1 MTTAGIDPAKD
12 AADDQRRLLT
22 TAGVVLAAFS
32 AGAAT
37 QSVFIY
43 DAPVVFGSLLDSRIG
58 LALRILINL
67 FSCAVALG
75 LCAWVRF
82 PRLSVSRQI
91 AMSLVIAISAAF
103 VRHCLQLIV
112 GIYPRFSLQTL
123 IVEMVSATAVVML
136 AIGLGAALMMAQARL
151 RTQERA
157 LAEQRLRATAA
168 LAALTEEELRVR
180 RTVAE
185 NLHGG
190 LQGRLVMVSVQLDRI
205 LDRWRDGAL
214 NEDDRAAL
222 EHARNELDTL
232 REYEVRQ
239 TSHLLYPAGVDT
251 SLAYALTRLVRRV
264 PPQIEI
270 EADID
275 EAFDEGF
282 DVGFAGVV
290 GEEEASDATVIRRVA
305 LLRAAEEAISNA
317 LRHGAAGRLGVQ
329 LLGELDRV
337 TLVIDDDGSGMPEHN
352 APRRGLALSEE
363 RLKRLGGSQRL
374 EVSPWGGVR
383 LIAELPVLS
392 RDPVRSQ

>member
-1 MTTAGIDPAKD
+1 MTMPGIDPAKD
-12 AADDQRRLLT
+12 AADDQRRLLV
-22 TAGVVLAAFS
+22 TAGVILATIS

-37 QSVFIY
+37 QAVFIF
-43 DAPVVFGSLLDSRIG
+43 DAPVVFGSLLDSRVG
-58 LALRILINL
+58 LILRTLINL

-75 LCAWVRF
+75 LCAWIRF
-82 PRLSVSRQI
+82 TRLSVSRQI
-91 AMSLVIAISAAF
+91 VMSLVIALIAAF

-112 GIYPRFSLQTL
+112 DIYPRFSLQTL
-123 IVEMVSATAVVML
+123 IVEMVSATTVVML
-136 AIGLGAALMMAQARL
+136 AIGLGATLAMAQARL

-168 LAALTEEELRVR
+168 LAALTGEELRVR

-205 LDRWRDGAL
+205 LDHWRDGAL
-214 NEDDRAAL
+214 NDDDRSAL

-270 EADID
+270 EANID
-275 EAFDEGF
+275 EEFDEGF
-282 DVGFAGVV
+282 DIGVAGDVGDG
-290 GEEEASDATVIRRVA
+290 EASDATVIRRVA

-317 LRHGAAGRLGVQ
+317 LRHGAAGRLGVE
-329 LLGELDRV
+329 LLGERERV
-337 TLVIDDDGSGMPEHN
+337 TLIIDDDGSGMPEQN

-363 RLKRLGGSQRL
+363 RLERLGGSQRL

-383 LIAELPVLS
+383 LIAELPVLA
-392 RDPVRSQ
+392 RDSVRPQ